1 MTEPHPASK
10 MPLREGPMIE
20 FKKVT
25 KVFGT
30 FKVLD
35 ELDLEIPRDKITL
48 ILGKSG
54 EGKSVTIKHIM
65 GLLKPTSGKVI
76 VDNHDITQYEEKQL
90 RELRKNFGMLFQ
102 MAALFD
108 SLSVFE
114 NVIFP
119 LREHTKMSMKQMS
132 QRVDEV
138 LEAVGLPGLGA
149 KMPSE
154 LSTGE
159 KKRVGLARALVHKPK
174 VILYDEPTT
183 GMDPLVSDMID
194 KLIVEVSHRE
204 KDLTSIVISHDLKAA
219 LDIADNVVMLYKG
232 RVQLQGSPEV
242 FRRTSDPIVRQFF
255 AGKVEGPMEFF

>member
-1 MTEPHPASK
+1 MTEKSHTEG
-10 MPLREGPMIE
+10 RTQGPMIE

-25 KVFGT
+25 KIFGT

-35 ELDLEIPRDKITL
+35 ELDLQIPRGKITV

-65 GLLKPTSGKVI
+65 GLLKPTSGTVI
-76 VDNHDITQYEEKQL
+76 VESKDITHYDEPKL
-90 RELRKNFGMLFQ
+90 RELRKTFGMLFQ

-119 LREHTKMSMKQMS
+119 LREHTKMSMEEMTA
-132 QRVDEV
+132 RVEEV
-138 LEAVGLPGLGA
+138 LEAVGLPGLGE

-159 KKRVGLARALVHKPK
+159 KKRVGLARALVHRPK

-194 KLIVEVSHRE
+194 KLIVEVSKRE

-232 RVQLQGSPEV
+232 RVQLQGSPDE
-242 FRRTSDPIVRQFF
+242 FKSSKDPIIRQFF
-255 AGKVEGPMEFF
+255 AGKVDGPMEFF